1 MVNPHAVVIFFCWG
15 KCTIIIAHWTALYR
29 KHSGKNTKLLTWPP
43 KKLAQYSAFKS
54 FSPFPCPSSS
64 PQHCSC
70 SAGSS
75 PSSSSPW
82 TPPWTAYRPRPCRCA
97 RKQHS
102 PGWMFDRFI
111 FCLGVKMSS
120 LAPVWP
126 SACLLCLTSLALLWT
141 HRCFWGNCPTF
152 QKGKIFNDLP
162 VHHHH
167 HHHHHPHH
175 YHHHH
180 CGLYLSISPNA
191 LSALTAWSPFP
202 EKEINSEQKS
212 SDIFWEPPK
221 TSTMS
226 INTERANHFLWHL
239 PMARVN

>member
-1 MVNPHAVVIFFCWG
+1 MASKKIGPIFCFQVFFSFSLSFFFSPALLLLCWFFSL
-15 KCTIIIAHWTALYR
+15 IIITLNSSLDSLPSPSLSLRSKTAL
-29 KHSGKNTKLLTWPP
+29 TW
-43 KKLAQYSAFKS
+43 LNVWLI
-54 FSPFPCPSSS
+54 
-64 PQHCSC
+64 HC
-70 SAGSS
+70 
-75 PSSSSPW
+75 
-82 TPPWTAYRPRPCRCA
+82 
-97 RKQHS
+97 
-102 PGWMFDRFI
+102 
-111 FCLGVKMSS
+111 CLGVKMSS

-152 QKGKIFNDLP
+152 QKGKIVNDLP
-162 VHHHH
+162 VHYH
-167 HHHHHPHH
+167 
-175 YHHHH
+175 HHHH

-221 TSTMS
+221 ASTMS

-239 PMARVN
+239 PMARVNLLHSHKGC